1 LPAPFFG
8 PAPVVRFLAA
18 ALPGFSSR
26 SSSSSSS
33 SVSFVVSFVA
43 FFSST
48 LVVVVAFL
56 AGVANTD
63 GDVAMG
69 LTGGLLL
76 VDDAGDD
83 GVAGLAALDGLL
95 GTLLAGELLPDDA
108 TG

>member
-69 LTGGLLL
+69 LTGGLL